1 MVLRPSRIRPQL
13 KEWIGAALP
22 QWRVERQALLEQGA
36 GCDSITLLEMQ
47 QSQTIERPGDPL
59 LEACHP
65 GMFEALLEQRAHPRI
80 RALIGVREEGERK
93 AYEWVDEAGF
103 VASSLLQGPRFPA

>member
-1 MVLRPSRIRPQL
+1 
-13 KEWIGAALP
+13 
-22 QWRVERQALLEQGA
+22 
-36 GCDSITLLEMQ
+36 MQ

-93 AYEWVDEAGF
+93 AYEWVDEAVLIASFLEQGQAF
-103 VASSLLQGPRFPA
+103 LDQGDGQRSVAARRADQTQSLEGSPPTSYVVVPPR